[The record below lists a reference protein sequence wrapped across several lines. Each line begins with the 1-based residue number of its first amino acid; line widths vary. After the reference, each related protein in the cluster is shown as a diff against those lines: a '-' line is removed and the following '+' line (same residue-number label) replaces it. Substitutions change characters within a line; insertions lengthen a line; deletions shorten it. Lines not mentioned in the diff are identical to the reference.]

1 MFSITP
7 ILIQVTLTPFNDR
20 DTISNRKR
28 TSNNG
33 CDHKTYCNPAIYKIR
48 LEKFELLRTLE
59 GDTINNFFGTSYFS

>member
-33 CDHKTYCNPAIYKIR
+33 CDYKTYCNPAIYKIR
-48 LEKFELLRTLE
+48 LEEL
-59 GDTINNFFGTSYFS
+59 